1 MGLGETMNTNE
12 PKYTKLLLGRHTLY
26 CGDNLEVMKD
36 MEDNSI
42 DAIVTDPPYALVGST
57 GTKGFMGME
66 WDGSL
71 PGKQWADECLRVLKP
86 GGHLIAFGA
95 ARTYHRLVCTLED
108 AGFQVRDTINW
119 LYFSGFPKSLN
130 VSAAIDKH
138 FGAEREIV
146 GNDANFGKSKD
157 KIFGDYEGTW
167 DITKP
172 TTKEAKEAEGI
183 GTALKPAF
191 EPATLCRKPL
201 SEKTVALNW
210 LRWKTG
216 GLNIDKSRFQYG
228 DSCWVGPQEHKGD
241 PKGKRSAKHDLG
253 RWPANIYQCP
263 KASRSERELGCERLP
278 PVAGHEAVQRQ
289 PETAGLN
296 NPRAGSGRTA
306 DQIRNHHPTVKPI
319 KLMRWLVKLVC
330 PENGIVLD
338 MFAGS
343 GSTLIAAEL
352 ENLHSIGIE
361 QSPDYCQII
370 EARVNYAR
378 GSLFRWAD
386 EYRS

>member
-1 MGLGETMNTNE
+1 
-12 PKYTKLLLGRHTLY
+12 
-26 CGDNLEVMKD
+26 MK
-36 MEDNSI
+36 DNSI

-57 GTKGFMGME
+57 GKKGFMGME
-66 WDGSL
+66 WDGRL

-95 ARTYHRLVCTLED
+95 TRTYHRLVCTLED
-108 AGFQVRDTINW
+108 AGFEVRDTINW
-119 LYFSGFPKSLN
+119 LYFSGFPKSLD
-130 VSAAIDKH
+130 VSKAIDKH

-146 GNDANFGKSKD
+146 GPYIAPDGKQRGGSPIAVMDIANYVKG
-157 KIFGDYEGTW
+157 ERTEHN
-167 DITKP
+167 ITKP
-172 TTKEAKEAEGI
+172 TTKEAQQAEGI

-228 DSCWVGPQEHKGD
+228 DSCWVGGEWTGD
-241 PKGKRSAKHDLG
+241 PKGNKEKGSGSSVFLGDSYAEKRSAKHDLG

-263 KASRSERELGCERLP
+263 KASRAERELGCERLP
-278 PVAGHEAVQRQ
+278 PVAGHEAVKRQ

-306 DQIRNHHPTVKPI
+306 GQIRNHHPTVKPI